1 MNSFPF
7 SFAHGRIFVLSL
19 FEYIAAYF
27 CPLFTGVV
35 SEISVQAGGRLQGF
49 RIWRN
54 GQGPPWIRYTSQG
67 TVNTL
72 QFYILPLPFFFGRR
86 GKGLCPSLF
95 PEKKKNAWSQ
105 VISGVTS
112 FSQLRSATVIDL
124 FLERVML
131 NGDLIPITL
140 SSQRIKL
147 DLRYIILL
155 FSANC
160 LTFARLRWLDIN
172 RELYRYGDDDNDN
185 LKKTIVF
192 MIKTTALHTLFS
204 RFPWR
209 PWNGY
214 NVKPPNATFY
224 GGRKHRTT
232 NFPFSF
238 SSWINSLRI

>member
-1 MNSFPF
+1 MKLASKLAED
-7 SFAHGRIFVLSL
+7 SKGSE
-19 FEYIAAYF
+19 FE
-27 CPLFTGVV
+27 GM
-35 SEISVQAGGRLQGF
+35 
-49 RIWRN
+49 
-54 GQGPPWIRYTSQG
+54 
-67 TVNTL
+67 
-72 QFYILPLPFFFGRR
+72 
-86 GKGLCPSLF
+86 GKGLLEYAILHKVQWILFSFIYSLF
-95 PEKKKNAWSQ
+95 PSSLGGEERDFARRSSPKKKKNAWSQ

-131 NGDLIPITL
+131 NGDLILITL

-155 FSANC
+155 FSANG

-209 PWNGY
+209 PWNDY